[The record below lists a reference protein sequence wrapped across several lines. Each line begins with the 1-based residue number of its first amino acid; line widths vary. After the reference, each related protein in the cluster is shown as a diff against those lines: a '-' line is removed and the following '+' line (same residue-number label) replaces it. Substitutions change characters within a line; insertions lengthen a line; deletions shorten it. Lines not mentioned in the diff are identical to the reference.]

1 MTSSPQQPT
10 DPVRTLDRAPGIAS
24 VAVTWLRRLLPLA
37 FLLLLGLFAG
47 RELAQFDLNRVRH
60 SVKAVPLPTLVGVQ
74 LVALLGVLTMSLY
87 DILLS
92 RWLEVVVT
100 RKKLLRYSWVANT
113 FNNFVGLFGL
123 AGSGI
128 RYLLL
133 THDGAK
139 PKAVAAMSAS
149 LLLSVPVGLGVLA
162 LPTWPI
168 SQPLLATLPLP
179 AWMGYL
185 ALALFSLYVP
195 VYLLLTGAGFLH
207 RRYLDSVPT
216 LRLTQ
221 RLLLVAVSVLDW
233 LLAALVAWLCLRTA
247 GTNIPAQVFL
257 GAFVLAATL
266 GIFSMIPGGLGVFD
280 GVLLLCLRAGTAG
293 NNKLLVG
300 IILFRLVYYMIPWL
314 IGAYLGAGILFK
326 TDNSRLKG
334 LAKRW
339 EGSVLLELLRLPLGL
354 ITSLGVRILSY
365 LTFAA
370 GLVLLLSADFP
381 AISTR
386 LQILNNWVPLAAI
399 ESSHLLSVVAGV
411 LLIGLARGIAA
422 QVHSAYR
429 LTQFL
434 LLTGALLSLLKGI
447 DFEEA
452 LFMLGVAALLRTRAR
467 DFYRVAYPLLSTRNI
482 YWLFGL
488 LTAVAGYAL
497 IGGHIYADI
506 PYAHPLWLQF
516 GLDLDAARY
525 LRSLLSAV
533 LVLLGLIGWILFRM
547 PGPPPCLPDPARL
560 AKTQALLQQ
569 GAGHAFSH
577 LLYMGDKHL
586 FTTANSQAVI
596 QYGRIRDRL
605 IALGDPIALDKD
617 FDTAI
622 TEFRAF
628 VDRYNHVPV
637 FYQVAEEHLHHYHDN
652 GFSLLK
658 LGEQAY
664 VDVQHFT
671 LAGKR
676 GEPLRNPV
684 NRANREGVT
693 VAVLEHPLT
702 ESVWQELENVSRLW
716 LHDKHTAEKGYS
728 LGRFER
734 NYLSAAPIAV
744 ARAQGRCVAF
754 ASLMPSGAAPDDVL
768 SVDLMRQL
776 PDAPTGVMDMLF
788 VELIE
793 YARAH
798 GFAYFN
804 LGMAPLRGVGETR
817 YARTGERLLRLV
829 YEHGNRFYNYKGLR
843 SYKEKFHPEWRGT
856 YLAFPY
862 FTPVPGLLIDIA
874 ALIAGGYWQVL
885 GKARDA

>member
-1 MTSSPQQPT
+1 MTESQQPPSDT
-10 DPVRTLDRAPGIAS
+10 IRTLDRAPGMAS
-24 VAVTWLRRLLPLA
+24 VMVGWLRRLLPLA
-37 FLLLLGLFAG
+37 FLLLIGLFAG
-47 RELAQFDLNRVRH
+47 RELTQLDLNQVRA
-60 SVKAVPLPTLVGVQ
+60 SVKAVPLPTLVGLQ
-74 LVALLGVLTMSLY
+74 LTALLGVLAMSLY

-92 RWLEVVVT
+92 SWLEIVIP
-100 RKKLLRYSWVANT
+100 RKNLLRYSWVANT

-133 THDGAK
+133 TRDGAT
-139 PKAVAAMSAS
+139 PKAAAAMSAS

-162 LPTWPI
+162 LATW
-168 SQPLLATLPLP
+168 SLSRQLLVTLPLP
-179 AWMGYL
+179 TWMGYL

-195 VYLLLTGAGFLH
+195 FYLLMTGAGFLH

-221 RLLLVAVSVLDW
+221 RLLLVVVSVFDW
-233 LLAALVAWLCLRTA
+233 LLAALVAWLCLMAA
-247 GTNIPAQVFL
+247 GVSVPAPLFL
-257 GAFVLAATL
+257 GAFVLAAAL

-280 GVLLLCLRAGTAG
+280 GVLLLCLRTSAAS
-293 NNKLLVG
+293 NHQLLAG
-300 IILFRLVYYMIPWL
+300 IILFRLMYYMIPWL
-314 IGAYLGAGILFK
+314 IGAYLGASILFK
-326 TDNSRLKG
+326 TDNARLKG

-339 EGSVLLELLRLPLGL
+339 EGSVLLGLLRLPLGL

-370 GLVLLLSADFP
+370 GLVLLLSAAFP
-381 AISTR
+381 TISAR
-386 LQILNNWVPLAAI
+386 AEVLNNWVPLAAI

-422 QVHSAYR
+422 QVRSAYR

-434 LLTGALLSLLKGI
+434 LLSGALLSLLKGI

-452 LFMLGVAALLRTRAR
+452 LFMLGVAGLLRTRAR
-467 DFYRVAYPLLSTRNI
+467 DFYRVTYSLLSARNI

-488 LTAVAGYAL
+488 LAAVGGYAL
-497 IGGHIYADI
+497 IGGQVYADI
-506 PYAHPLWLQF
+506 PYAHALWLQF
-516 GLDLDAARY
+516 GIDLEAARY
-525 LRSLLSAV
+525 LRSLLIAV
-533 LVLLGLIGWILFRM
+533 LVLLGLLGWILFRM
-547 PGPPPCLPDPARL
+547 PGPPPCLPDMARL
-560 AKTQALLQQ
+560 EKARALLQQ
-569 GAGHAFSH
+569 GAGHSFSH
-577 LLYMGDKHL
+577 LLYMSDKHL
-586 FTTANSQAVI
+586 FTTTNGQALI

-605 IALGDPIALDKD
+605 VALGDPIALGQD

-622 TEFRAF
+622 VEFRTFA
-628 VDRYNHVPV
+628 DHYNHVPV
-637 FYQVAEEHLHHYHDN
+637 FYQVAEENLHHYHDN

-684 NRANREGVT
+684 NRARREGVT
-693 VAVLEHPLT
+693 VTVLEHPLE

-716 LHDKHTAEKGYS
+716 LDDKHTAEKGYS

-734 NYLSAAPIAV
+734 GYLSAAPIAV
-744 ARAQGRCVAF
+744 ARAQDRCVAF
-754 ASLMPSGAAPDDVL
+754 ASLMPSGTSPDVL
-768 SVDLMRQL
+768 SIDLMRQL
-776 PDAPTGVMDMLF
+776 PDAPTGVMDLLF

-793 YARAH
+793 YARVR
-798 GFAYFN
+798 GYAYFN

-874 ALIAGGYWQVL
+874 ALIAGGYWRVL

>member
-1 MTSSPQQPT
+1 M
-10 DPVRTLDRAPGIAS
+10 
-24 VAVTWLRRLLPLA
+24 VAWLRRLLPLA
-37 FLLLLGLFAG
+37 FLLLIGLFASH
-47 RELAQFDLNRVRH
+47 ELEQLDFNQVRA
-60 SVKAVPLPTLVGVQ
+60 SVKAVPLPSLIGLQ
-74 LVALLGVLTMSLY
+74 LAAFLGVLAMSLY

-92 RWLEVVVT
+92 RWLEIVVA
-100 RKKLLRYSWVANT
+100 RRKLLRYSWVANT

-133 THDGAK
+133 TRDGAR
-139 PKAVAAMSAS
+139 PKAAAAMSAS
-149 LLLSVPVGLGVLA
+149 LLLSIPVGLGVLA
-162 LPTWPI
+162 LSTWTL
-168 SQPLLATLPLP
+168 SLPLLATLPLP
-179 AWMGYL
+179 VWMGYL

-195 VYLLLTGAGFLH
+195 IYLLLTGEGSLH
-207 RRYLDSVPT
+207 RRYLDSVPA
-216 LRLTQ
+216 LRLPQ
-221 RLLLVAVSVLDW
+221 RLLLVLVSLFDW
-233 LLAALVAWLCLRTA
+233 LLAALVAWLCLRAA
-247 GTNIPAQVFL
+247 GAHVAAPLFL
-257 GAFVLAATL
+257 GAFVLAAAL

-280 GVLLLCLRAGTAG
+280 GVLLLCLRAGSASDDQ
-293 NNKLLVG
+293 LLAG
-300 IILFRLVYYMIPWL
+300 IILFRVVYYLMPWL

-326 TDNSRLKG
+326 TDNTRLKG

-339 EGSVLLELLRLPLGL
+339 EGSALLGLLRLPLGL

-370 GLVLLLSADFP
+370 GLVLLLSAVFP
-381 AISTR
+381 DLGTR
-386 LQILNNWVPLAAI
+386 AEILNNWVPLAAI

-422 QVHSAYR
+422 QVRSAYR

-434 LLTGALLSLLKGI
+434 LLSGALLSLLKGI

-452 LFMLGVAALLRTRAR
+452 LFMLGVAGLLRTRAR
-467 DFYRVAYPLLSTRNI
+467 DFYRVAYPLLSARNI

-488 LTAVAGYAL
+488 LAAVGGYAL
-497 IGGHIYADI
+497 IGGQIYADI
-506 PYAHPLWLQF
+506 PYAKTLWLQF
-516 GLDLDAARY
+516 GLDQGAARY
-525 LRSLLSAV
+525 LRSLLIAV
-533 LVLLGLIGWILFRM
+533 LVLLGLLGWILFRM
-547 PGPPPCLPDPARL
+547 PGPPPCLPDMMRLDRAR
-560 AKTQALLQQ
+560 TLLQQ
-569 GAGHAFSH
+569 GAGHALSH

-586 FTTANSQAVI
+586 FIATSGQALI
-596 QYGRIRDRL
+596 QYGRVRDRL
-605 IALGDPIALDKD
+605 VALGDPIALEKD
-617 FDTAI
+617 FDSAI
-622 TEFRAF
+622 SEFRSFA
-628 VDRYNHVPV
+628 DHYNHVPV

-658 LGEQAY
+658 LGELAY
-664 VDVQHFT
+664 VDVQQFT

-676 GEPLRNPV
+676 GEALRNPV
-684 NRANREGVT
+684 NRARREGATVT
-693 VAVLEHPLT
+693 ILEHPLE
-702 ESVWQELENVSRLW
+702 ESVWQELADISRLW
-716 LHDKHTAEKGYS
+716 LNDKHTAEKGYS

-734 NYLSAAPIAV
+734 GYLSAAPIAV
-744 ARAQGRCVAF
+744 ARMQERCVAF
-754 ASLMPSGAAPDDVL
+754 ASLMPNNSSPDVL

-776 PDAPTGVMDMLF
+776 PDAPTGVMDLLF
-788 VELIE
+788 VELIG

>member
-1 MTSSPQQPT
+1 M
-10 DPVRTLDRAPGIAS
+10 AS
-24 VAVTWLRRLLPLA
+24 VMVSWLRRLLPLA
-37 FLLLLGLFAG
+37 FMLLIGLFAG
-47 RELAQFDLNRVRH
+47 RELTQLDLSQVRA
-60 SVKAVPLPTLVGVQ
+60 SVKAVPLLTLIGLQAAALVGV
-74 LVALLGVLTMSLY
+74 LAMSFY

-92 RWLEVVVT
+92 RWLEVTVA

-133 THDGAK
+133 TRDGAR
-139 PKAVAAMSAS
+139 PRAAAAMSAS

-162 LPTWPI
+162 LPTWFL
-168 SQPLLATLPLP
+168 SRPLLAALPLP

-185 ALALFSLYVP
+185 ALALFTCYVP
-195 VYLLLTGAGFLH
+195 IYLLLTGEGFLH

-216 LRLTQ
+216 LRLSQ
-221 RLLLVAVSVLDW
+221 RLLLVVVSLFDW
-233 LLAALVAWLCLRTA
+233 LLAALVAWLCLNAA
-247 GTNIPAQVFL
+247 GASVPAPLFL
-257 GAFVLAATL
+257 GAFVLAAAL

-280 GVLLLCLRAGTAG
+280 GVLLLCLRASAAT
-293 NNKLLVG
+293 NDQLLAG
-300 IILFRLVYYMIPWL
+300 IILFRLVYYLMPWL

-326 TDNSRLKG
+326 TDNARLKG

-339 EGSVLLELLRLPLGL
+339 EGSVLLGLLRLPLGL

-370 GLVLLLSADFP
+370 GLVLLLSAAFP
-381 AISTR
+381 AISAR
-386 LQILNNWVPLAAI
+386 AEVLNNWVPLAAI
-399 ESSHLLSVVAGV
+399 ESSHLLSVVIGV

-422 QVHSAYR
+422 QVRSAYR

-434 LLTGALLSLLKGI
+434 LFSGALLSLLKGI
-447 DFEEA
+447 DFEES
-452 LFMLGVAALLRTRAR
+452 LFMLGVAGLLRTRAR
-467 DFYRVAYPLLSTRNI
+467 DFYRLAYPLLSTRNI

-488 LTAVAGYAL
+488 LAAVGGYAL
-497 IGGHIYADI
+497 IGGQIYADI
-506 PYAHPLWLQF
+506 PYAKALWLQF
-516 GLDLDAARY
+516 GLGLDLDAARY
-525 LRSLLSAV
+525 LRSLLIAV
-533 LVLLGLIGWILFRM
+533 LVLLGLLGWILFRM
-547 PGPPPCLPDPARL
+547 PGPPPCLPDMARL
-560 AKTQALLQQ
+560 EKARALLQQ

-586 FTTANSQAVI
+586 FVTTNGQALI
-596 QYGRIRDRL
+596 QYGRVRDRL
-605 IALGDPIALDKD
+605 VALGDPIALGED

-628 VDRYNHVPV
+628 ADHYNHVPV
-637 FYQVAEEHLHHYHDN
+637 FYQVAEERLHHYHDN

-664 VDVQHFT
+664 VDVHDFT

-684 NRANREGVT
+684 NRARREGVT
-693 VAVLEHPLT
+693 VTVLEHPLE
-702 ESVWQELENVSRLW
+702 ESVWQELESVSQLW
-716 LHDKHTAEKGYS
+716 LNDKHTAEKGYS
-728 LGRFER
+728 LGHFER
-734 NYLSAAPIAV
+734 GYLSAAPIAV
-744 ARAQGRCVAF
+744 ARAQQRCVAF
-754 ASLMPSGAAPDDVL
+754 ASLMPSGASPDVL
-768 SVDLMRQL
+768 SVDLMRHL
-776 PDAPTGVMDMLF
+776 PDAPTGVMDLLF

-793 YARAH
+793 YARGH

-874 ALIAGGYWQVL
+874 ALIAGGYWRVL